1 MVFLPIA
8 SSYCSSV
15 NTICFIH
22 TFQGHFK
29 KIFPV
34 SKIILSNCTVIGIEY
49 IEVGLIT
56 HLELVLV
63 LPNTLN
69 FYLQNKVIDGNLAV
83 LFKEENIVF
92 VGKKNAWHV
101 KSI

>member
-1 MVFLPIA
+1 M
-8 SSYCSSV
+8 
-15 NTICFIH
+15 
-22 TFQGHFK
+22 
-29 KIFPV
+29 
-34 SKIILSNCTVIGIEY
+34 SNCTVIGREY